1 MKEILF
7 VCAGNTCR
15 SPMAEYLLK
24 SELKK
29 NGITGY
35 SVSSAGL
42 SAFPN
47 LSASQNAVSAL
58 AEIDITEIKNHM
70 SRYLTPD
77 LLKKSDYI
85 ICMTEY
91 IKNSL
96 QINHPEFYNKLF
108 TLKNIDNL
116 NKEGDS
122 NINDPFA
129 GTLEDYKDCRD
140 EIWECIKKIIE
151 MIKRG
156 IF

>member
-85 ICMTEY
+85 IVIIAFADY
-91 IKNSL
+91 SL
-96 QINHPEFYNKLF
+96 QKQHNKNRRRSF
-108 TLKNIDNL
+108 SGKVPSA
-116 NKEGDS
+116 GAFHAS
-122 NINDPFA
+122 
-129 GTLEDYKDCRD
+129 GTLD
-140 EIWECIKKIIE
+140 E
-151 MIKRG
+151 RP
-156 IF
+156 